1 MSATELI
8 LWGIPQGSN
17 DAIDEKVL
25 FTKALSW
32 ADIEHVK
39 AIASKDGWHSFRV
52 QVLDLE
58 AMPDFKAEVQR
69 AL

>member
-1 MSATELI
+1 MKELV

-25 FTKALSW
+25 FTKARTEN
-32 ADIEHVK
+32 DIERIK
-39 AIASKDGWHSFRV
+39 ALASRDGWHSFRV

-58 AMPDFKAEVQR
+58 EKPDFTKIVR
-69 AL
+69 NHLS